1 VDGGHLVGE
10 RRGTRGSRDGD
21 QIRAPPVSNPLIRKL
36 ANFTELSEEE
46 VKAVEDSCTDV
57 REVGAREDVISQ
69 GDRTGGV
76 KLLLEGFACRY
87 KTLEDGRR
95 QIVAYFV
102 PGDLCDLR
110 VFILKRMDH
119 SIGAIAPSRVATL
132 APDNVLKLMHSYPA
146 LTRALWWSTL
156 VEEAIAREWIVNVG
170 QRNALERMAHLFCE
184 LLYRFR
190 AVGLN
195 QGLSCTLPL
204 TQVEL
209 AETLGLSSVHV
220 NRTLQ
225 ELRRQKLI
233 TLDSGT
239 LTIQNLQALEEVS
252 FFNADY
258 LHQDYRGDMPKD
270 VDREGV

>member
-1 VDGGHLVGE
+1 M
-10 RRGTRGSRDGD
+10 RG
-21 QIRAPPVSNPLIRKL
+21 RAMNNPLLRKL
-36 ANFTELSEEE
+36 CNFTELSEAESQ
-46 VKAVEDSCTDV
+46 AVVECCKDV
-57 REVGAREDVISQ
+57 RAVGAREDVISQ

-76 KLLLEGFACRY
+76 KLLLDGFACRY

-119 SIGAIAPSRVATL
+119 SIGAIAPSRVATI
-132 APDNVLKLMHSYPA
+132 APDDVLKLMHTYPA

-156 VEEAIAREWIVNVG
+156 VEEAIAREWILNVG
-170 QRNALERMAHLFCE
+170 QRNALERTAHLFCE

-195 QGLSCTLPL
+195 EGLSCTLPL

-209 AETLGLSSVHV
+209 AETLGLSPVHV

-233 TLDSGT
+233 TLDDGT
-239 LTIQNLQALEEVS
+239 LTIQNLQALEELS
-252 FFNADY
+252 FFNAEY
-258 LHQDYRGDMPKD
+258 LHQDYRADKPRD
-270 VDREGV
+270 VEREGG

>member
-1 VDGGHLVGE
+1 MN
-10 RRGTRGSRDGD
+10 
-21 QIRAPPVSNPLIRKL
+21 NPLLRKL
-36 ANFTELSEEE
+36 ANFTQLSEEE
-46 VKAVEDSCTDV
+46 SRALDECCTDI
-57 REVGAREDVISQ
+57 REFGAREDVISQ

-87 KTLEDGRR
+87 KVLEDGRR
-95 QIVAYFV
+95 QVVAYFV

-119 SIGAIAPSRVATL
+119 SIGAVVASKVATIS
-132 APDNVLKLMHSYPA
+132 PDNVLKLTQSYPN

-156 VEEAIAREWIVNVG
+156 VEEAVAREWIVNVG

-195 QGLSCTLPL
+195 EGLSCTLPL

-225 ELRRQKLI
+225 ELRRKKLI
-233 TLDSGT
+233 TLEGGT
-239 LTIQNLQALEEVS
+239 LTIQDLDALKEVS

-258 LHQDYRGDMPKD
+258 LHLDYGHNN
-270 VDREGV
+270 

>member
-1 VDGGHLVGE
+1 MN
-10 RRGTRGSRDGD
+10 
-21 QIRAPPVSNPLIRKL
+21 NPLLRKL
-36 ANFTELSEEE
+36 ANFTELSAEESN
-46 VKAVEDSCTDV
+46 AVNECCSDV
-57 REVGAREDVISQ
+57 REVGAREDIISQ
-69 GDRTGGV
+69 GDRTGAV

-87 KTLEDGRR
+87 KVLEDGRR

-119 SIGAIAPSRVATL
+119 SIGAIVASKV
-132 APDNVLKLMHSYPA
+132 AHISPENVLKLTHTYPT

-156 VEEAIAREWIVNVG
+156 VEEAILREWIVNVG

-190 AVGLN
+190 SVGLN
-195 QGLSCTLPL
+195 EGLSCTLPL

-233 TLDSGT
+233 TLEGGT
-239 LTIQNLQALEEVS
+239 LTIQDLPALKEVS
-252 FFNADY
+252 FFNSDY
-258 LHQDYRGDMPKD
+258 LHLDYSNDKPRGDE
-270 VDREGV
+270 REGK

>member
-1 VDGGHLVGE
+1 MN
-10 RRGTRGSRDGD
+10 
-21 QIRAPPVSNPLIRKL
+21 NPLLRKL
-36 ANFTELSEEE
+36 ANFTELSDEE
-46 VKAVEDSCTDV
+46 KTAVDECCGDV
-57 REVGAREDVISQ
+57 RFFAAGEDVISQ

-87 KTLEDGRR
+87 KVLEDGRR
-95 QIVAYFV
+95 QVVAYFV

-119 SIGAIAPSRVATL
+119 SIGAVSASKVATL
-132 APDNVLKLMHSYPA
+132 SPENVLRLTHSYPT

-184 LLYRFR
+184 LLFRFR

-195 QGLSCTLPL
+195 QGMSCTLPL

-225 ELRRQKLI
+225 ELRRRKLI
-233 TLDSGT
+233 TLENGV
-239 LTIQNLQALEEVS
+239 LTIQDLDALKEIS
-252 FFNADY
+252 LFNPDY
-258 LHQDYRGDMPKD
+258 LHLDYSGDKPRAAE
-270 VDREGV
+270 REGN

>member
-1 VDGGHLVGE
+1 M
-10 RRGTRGSRDGD
+10 
-21 QIRAPPVSNPLIRKL
+21 AANPLLKKL
-36 ANFTELSEEE
+36 SNFTALSPEESQ
-46 VKAVEDSCTDV
+46 AVLDSCQDV
-57 REVGAREDVISQ
+57 RNYAAREDVIAQ
-69 GDRTGGV
+69 GDKTGSV

-87 KTLEDGRR
+87 KVLEDGRR
-95 QIVAYFV
+95 QVVAYFV

-119 SIGAIAPSRVATL
+119 SIGAVTASSVATIS
-132 APDNVLKLMHSYPA
+132 PDNVLKLTHNFPS

-195 QGLSCTLPL
+195 DGNSCTLPL

-233 TLDSGT
+233 TLENGT
-239 LTIQNLQALEEVS
+239 LTIQDLDALKEVS
-252 FFNADY
+252 FFNPDY
-258 LHQDYRGDMPKD
+258 LHLDYSSEKASN
-270 VDREGV
+270 VEKEGG

>member
-1 VDGGHLVGE
+1 MA
-10 RRGTRGSRDGD
+10 R
-21 QIRAPPVSNPLIRKL
+21 IAMNNPLLRKL
-36 ANFTELSEEE
+36 SNFTPLSQEESE
-46 VKAVEDSCTDV
+46 AIDECCRDV
-57 REVGAREDVISQ
+57 REVGAREDVIAQ

-119 SIGAIAPSRVATL
+119 SIGAIAPSKIATIS
-132 APDNVLKLMHSYPA
+132 PDNVLRLMHDYPT
-146 LTRALWWSTL
+146 LTTALWWSTL

-184 LLYRFR
+184 LLYRYR

-233 TLDSGT
+233 TLNGRT
-239 LTIQNLQALEEVS
+239 LTIQNLRALEQLS
-252 FFNADY
+252 LFNPEY
-258 LHQDYRGDMPKD
+258 LHLDYSAEKHRDAE
-270 VDREGV
+270 REGAG

>member
-1 VDGGHLVGE
+1 MLFSAEMND
-10 RRGTRGSRDGD
+10 
-21 QIRAPPVSNPLIRKL
+21 NPLLRKL
-36 ANFTELSEEE
+36 ANFTTLSDTE
-46 VKAVEDSCTDV
+46 ANAV
-57 REVGAREDVISQ
+57 RECCGDTRVFAAGEDIIAQ

-87 KTLEDGRR
+87 KVLEDGRR

-119 SIGAIAPSRVATL
+119 SIGAVAASRVATI
-132 APDNVLKLMHSYPA
+132 APDDVLRLTGNFPN

-156 VEEAIAREWIVNVG
+156 VEEAVAREWIVNVG
-170 QRNALERMAHLFCE
+170 QRSALERMAHLFCE
-184 LLYRFR
+184 LLFRFR

-195 QGLSCTLPL
+195 QGNSCTLPL

-225 ELRRQKLI
+225 ELRRRQLI
-233 TLDSGT
+233 ALEGGT
-239 LTIQNLQALEEVS
+239 LTIPNLDKLMEVS
-252 FFNADY
+252 LFNPDY
-258 LHQDYRGDMPKD
+258 LHLDYRNEQPHGSE
-270 VDREGV
+270 REAR

>member
-1 VDGGHLVGE
+1 MRGG
-10 RRGTRGSRDGD
+10 
-21 QIRAPPVSNPLIRKL
+21 AMNNPLLRKL
-36 ANFTELSEEE
+36 GNFTALSEDECQ
-46 VKAVEDSCTDV
+46 AVEECCKDV
-57 REVGAREDVISQ
+57 RSVGAREDVISQ

-119 SIGAIAPSRVATL
+119 SIGAIAPSRVATI
-132 APDNVLKLMHSYPA
+132 APDNMLKLMHTYPA

-156 VEEAIAREWIVNVG
+156 VEEAVAREWIVNVG
-170 QRNALERMAHLFCE
+170 QRNAIERTAHLFCE

-209 AETLGLSSVHV
+209 AETLGLSPVHV

-233 TLDSGT
+233 TLDDGT
-239 LTIQNLQALEEVS
+239 LTIQNLQALEELS
-252 FFNADY
+252 FFNAEY
-258 LHQDYRGDMPKD
+258 LHQDYHADKPRD
-270 VDREGV
+270 VEREGM

>member
-1 VDGGHLVGE
+1 MND
-10 RRGTRGSRDGD
+10 
-21 QIRAPPVSNPLIRKL
+21 NPLLRKL
-36 ANFTELSEEE
+36 ANFTSLTPAE
-46 VKAVEDSCTDV
+46 VDALQECCGEVRVFAAGEDMI
-57 REVGAREDVISQ
+57 AQ

-76 KLLLEGFACRY
+76 RLLLDGFSCRY
-87 KTLEDGRR
+87 KVLEDGRR

-119 SIGAIAPSRVATL
+119 SIGALAPSRVAIIAPEDIL
-132 APDNVLKLMHSYPA
+132 ALTSRFPN
-146 LTRALWWSTL
+146 LTRALWWTTL

-170 QRNALERMAHLFCE
+170 QRNARERIGHLFLE
-184 LLYRFR
+184 LLFRFR
-190 AVGLN
+190 AVGLSRGN
-195 QGLSCTLPL
+195 SCTLPL

-233 TLDSGT
+233 TLEGGT
-239 LTIQNLQALEEVS
+239 LTIENVDKLMEATL
-252 FFNADY
+252 FNPDY
-258 LHQDYRGDMPKD
+258 LHLDYNSDKPQESE
-270 VDREGV
+270 REAN

>member
-1 VDGGHLVGE
+1 M
-10 RRGTRGSRDGD
+10 
-21 QIRAPPVSNPLIRKL
+21 SNPLLRKL
-36 ANFTELSEEE
+36 ANFTELSAEE
-46 VKAVEDSCTDV
+46 KSAVDECCADV
-57 REVGAREDVISQ
+57 RYFAAGEDVISQ

-76 KLLLEGFACRY
+76 KLLLDGFACRY
-87 KTLEDGRR
+87 KVLEDGRR
-95 QIVAYFV
+95 QVVAYFV

-119 SIGAIAPSRVATL
+119 SIGAVCASKVATIS
-132 APDNVLKLMHSYPA
+132 PENVLRLTHTYPS

-184 LLYRFR
+184 LWYRFR

-195 QGLSCTLPL
+195 EGMSCTLPL

-225 ELRRQKLI
+225 ALRKRKLI
-233 TLDSGT
+233 TLENGT
-239 LTIQNLQALEEVS
+239 LTIDNLDELKELS
-252 FFNADY
+252 FFDPDY
-258 LHQDYRGDMPKD
+258 LHLDYNQDKPQT
-270 VDREGV
+270 VEREGN

>member
-1 VDGGHLVGE
+1 MNN
-10 RRGTRGSRDGD
+10 
-21 QIRAPPVSNPLIRKL
+21 NPLLRKL
-36 ANFTELSEEE
+36 ANFTKLTDEECAAVKEGTQDLHE
-46 VKAVEDSCTDV
+46 VA
-57 REVGAREDVISQ
+57 AREDVISQ

-87 KTLEDGRR
+87 KVLEDGRR

-119 SIGAIAPSRVATL
+119 SIGSLTASRVAIL
-132 APDNVLKLMHSYPA
+132 APDAILGLTNRFPN

-156 VEEAIAREWIVNVG
+156 VKEAIAREWIVNVG
-170 QRNALERMAHLFCE
+170 QRNARERMAHLFCE
-184 LLYRFR
+184 VLYRFR
-190 AVGLN
+190 AVDLN
-195 QGLSCTLPL
+195 EGNSCTLPL

-233 TLDSGT
+233 TFEGGT
-239 LTIQNLQALEEVS
+239 LTIQDLDALKELS
-252 FFNADY
+252 FFNPDY
-258 LHQDYRGDMPKD
+258 LHLDYGNEKSRGEE
-270 VDREGV
+270 REGK

>member
-1 VDGGHLVGE
+1 MGVALN
-10 RRGTRGSRDGD
+10 
-21 QIRAPPVSNPLIRKL
+21 NPLLRKL
-36 ANFTELSEEE
+36 ANFTALSDEECQ
-46 VKAVEDSCTDV
+46 AVLDCCGDV
-57 REVGAREDVISQ
+57 REVGAREDVITQ
-69 GDRTGGV
+69 GEPTGGV
-76 KLLLEGFACRY
+76 KLLLDGFACRY

-119 SIGAIAPSRVATL
+119 SIGAIAPSRVATIS
-132 APDNVLKLMHSYPA
+132 PDDVLRLTHTYPT

-156 VEEAIAREWIVNVG
+156 VEEAILREWIVNVG

-204 TQVEL
+204 TQIEL

-225 ELRRQKLI
+225 ALRRRNLI
-233 TLDSGT
+233 TLNGGT
-239 LTIQNLQALEEVS
+239 LTIENLPELVTLS
-252 FFNADY
+252 FFNPEY
-258 LHQDYRGDMPKD
+258 LHLDYD
-270 VDREGV
+270 VSHS

>member
-1 VDGGHLVGE
+1 MN
-10 RRGTRGSRDGD
+10 
-21 QIRAPPVSNPLIRKL
+21 NPLLRKL
-36 ANFTELSEEE
+36 CNFTELSEEE
-46 VKAVEDSCTDV
+46 CQAVVECCKDV
-57 REVGAREDVISQ
+57 RTVGAREDVISQ

-76 KLLLEGFACRY
+76 KLLLDGFACRY

-119 SIGAIAPSRVATL
+119 SIGAIAPSRVATI
-132 APDNVLKLMHSYPA
+132 APENVLRLMHTYPA

-156 VEEAIAREWIVNVG
+156 VEEAIAREWILNVG
-170 QRNALERMAHLFCE
+170 QRNALERTAHLFCE

-209 AETLGLSSVHV
+209 AETLGLSPVHV

-233 TLDSGT
+233 TLDDGT
-239 LTIQNLQALEEVS
+239 LTIQNLQALEELS
-252 FFNADY
+252 FFNAEY
-258 LHQDYRGDMPKD
+258 LHQDYRADKPGD
-270 VDREGV
+270 VEREGV

>member
-1 VDGGHLVGE
+1 MN
-10 RRGTRGSRDGD
+10 
-21 QIRAPPVSNPLIRKL
+21 NPLLRKL
-36 ANFTELSEEE
+36 SNFTQLSEEE
-46 VKAVEDSCTDV
+46 CKVVNASTSDV
-57 REVGAREDVISQ
+57 REFAAREDVISQ

-87 KTLEDGRR
+87 KVLEDGRR

-119 SIGAIAPSRVATL
+119 SIGAVVASKVATISPENIL
-132 APDNVLKLMHSYPA
+132 KMTDNYPT

-170 QRNALERMAHLFCE
+170 QRNALERIAHLFCE

-195 QGLSCTLPL
+195 QGNSCTLPL

-209 AETLGLSSVHV
+209 AETLGLSPVHV

-225 ELRRQKLI
+225 ALRRQKLI
-233 TLDSGT
+233 TLEGGT
-239 LTIQNLQALEEVS
+239 LTIQDLDALKELS
-252 FFNADY
+252 FFNPDY
-258 LHQDYRGDMPKD
+258 LHLDYGNGKPKGDE
-270 VDREGV
+270 REGN

>member
-1 VDGGHLVGE
+1 M
-10 RRGTRGSRDGD
+10 T
-21 QIRAPPVSNPLIRKL
+21 NPLLRKL
-36 ANFTELSEEE
+36 SNFTKLSDEECA
-46 VKAVEDSCTDV
+46 AVNECTQDV
-57 REVGAREDVISQ
+57 REFAARDDVISQ

-87 KTLEDGRR
+87 KVLEDGRR

-119 SIGAIAPSRVATL
+119 SIGALVASKVATIS
-132 APDNVLKLMHSYPA
+132 PENVLKLTHNYPA

-195 QGLSCTLPL
+195 EGNSCTLPL

-233 TLDSGT
+233 TLENGT
-239 LTIQNLQALEEVS
+239 LTIQDLDALKEVS
-252 FFNADY
+252 FFNPDY
-258 LHQDYRGDMPKD
+258 LHLEYNNEKPRSEE
-270 VDREGV
+270 REGK

>member
-1 VDGGHLVGE
+1 
-10 RRGTRGSRDGD
+10 
-21 QIRAPPVSNPLIRKL
+21 
-36 ANFTELSEEE
+36 
-46 VKAVEDSCTDV
+46 
-57 REVGAREDVISQ
+57 
-69 GDRTGGV
+69 
-76 KLLLEGFACRY
+76 
-87 KTLEDGRR
+87 
-95 QIVAYFV
+95 
-102 PGDLCDLR
+102 
-110 VFILKRMDH
+110 MDH
-119 SIGAIAPSRVATL
+119 SIGAIAPSQVATI
-132 APDNVLKLMHSYPA
+132 APDNVLKLMHNYPT

-170 QRNALERMAHLFCE
+170 QRNALERTAHLFCE

-209 AETLGLSSVHV
+209 AETLGLSAVHV

-233 TLDSGT
+233 TLDDGR
-239 LTIQNLQALEEVS
+239 LTIQNLRILEELS

-258 LHQDYRGDMPKD
+258 LHLEHGPDKPRD
-270 VDREGV
+270 VEREGV

>member
-1 VDGGHLVGE
+1 MK
-10 RRGTRGSRDGD
+10 
-21 QIRAPPVSNPLIRKL
+21 NPLLRKL
-36 ANFTELSEEE
+36 ANFTRLSEEE
-46 VKAVEDSCTDV
+46 TNAVEECCQDV
-57 REVGAREDVISQ
+57 RDFAAHQDVISQ
-69 GDRTGGV
+69 GDKTAGV

-87 KTLEDGRR
+87 KVLEDGRR

-102 PGDLCDLR
+102 PGDFCDLR

-119 SIGAIAPSRVATL
+119 SIGAVVASKVAEL
-132 APDNVLKLMHSYPA
+132 APENVLKLTHNYPS

-195 QGLSCTLPL
+195 HGLSCTLPL

-233 TLDSGT
+233 TLEGGLLS
-239 LTIQNLQALEEVS
+239 IQDLDLLKEIA
-252 FFNADY
+252 FFNSDY
-258 LHQDYRGDMPKD
+258 LHLDYSNEQSSSEE
-270 VDREGV
+270 REAG

>member
-1 VDGGHLVGE
+1 MN
-10 RRGTRGSRDGD
+10 S
-21 QIRAPPVSNPLIRKL
+21 PLLRKL
-36 ANFTELSEEE
+36 ANFTVLSDEEC
-46 VKAVEDSCTDV
+46 KAVTDRCHNV
-57 REVGAREDVISQ
+57 REVQAGEDVIAQ

-119 SIGAIAPSRVATL
+119 SIGAIAASRVATI
-132 APDNVLKLMHSYPA
+132 APDDVLNLMHNYPT

-156 VEEAIAREWIVNVG
+156 VEEAITREWIVNMG
-170 QRNALERMAHLFCE
+170 QRNATERMAHLFCE

-195 QGLSCTLPL
+195 DGLSCTLPL
-204 TQVEL
+204 TQVDL
-209 AETLGLSSVHV
+209 AETLGLSAVHV

-225 ELRRQKLI
+225 GLRRKNLI
-233 TLDSGT
+233 TLNGGT
-239 LTIQNLQALEEVS
+239 LTIQDLPALEEMC

-258 LHQDYRGDMPKD
+258 LHLDYRSERSRE
-270 VDREGV
+270 VEREGV

>member
-1 VDGGHLVGE
+1 VN
-10 RRGTRGSRDGD
+10 
-21 QIRAPPVSNPLIRKL
+21 NPLLRKL
-36 ANFTELSEEE
+36 ANFTALSAEEST
-46 VKAVEDSCTDV
+46 ALDAACHDI

-76 KLLLEGFACRY
+76 KLLLSGFACRY

-95 QIVAYFV
+95 QIVSYFV

-119 SIGAIAPSRVATL
+119 SIGAISPSRVATIS
-132 APDNVLKLMHSYPA
+132 PDDILSLTHAFPT

-156 VEEAIAREWIVNVG
+156 VEEAILREWIVNVG

-220 NRTLQ
+220 NRTVQ

-239 LTIQNLQALEEVS
+239 LTIQNLKALEEVS
-252 FFNADY
+252 FFNSAY
-258 LHQDYRGDMPKD
+258 LHLDYG
-270 VDREGV
+270 REASPTQQSGAT

>member
-1 VDGGHLVGE
+1 MN
-10 RRGTRGSRDGD
+10 
-21 QIRAPPVSNPLIRKL
+21 NPLLRKL
-36 ANFTELSEEE
+36 SNFAALSEEE
-46 VKAVEDSCTDV
+46 STAIVDSCRDV

-76 KLLLEGFACRY
+76 KLLLDGFACRY

-119 SIGAIAPSRVATL
+119 SIGAIAPSRVATI
-132 APDNVLKLMHSYPA
+132 APENVLKLMHTHPA

-195 QGLSCTLPL
+195 EGNSCTLPL

-220 NRTLQ
+220 NRTLPA
-225 ELRRQKLI
+225 LRRRTLI
-233 TLDSGT
+233 TLEGGT
-239 LTIQNLQALEEVS
+239 LTIQDLDTLKEVS
-252 FFNADY
+252 FFNPDY
-258 LHQDYRGDMPKD
+258 LRLDYSNEKPRGDE
-270 VDREGV
+270 RESA

>member
-1 VDGGHLVGE
+1 MN
-10 RRGTRGSRDGD
+10 
-21 QIRAPPVSNPLIRKL
+21 NPLLRKL
-36 ANFTELSEEE
+36 SNFAALSDEECT
-46 VKAVEDSCTDV
+46 AVADSCRDV

-119 SIGAIAPSRVATL
+119 SIGAIAPSQVATI
-132 APDNVLKLMHSYPA
+132 APDNVLKLMHTYPA

-170 QRNALERMAHLFCE
+170 QRNALERTAHLFCE

-209 AETLGLSSVHV
+209 AETLGLSAVHV

-233 TLDSGT
+233 TLDDGR
-239 LTIQNLQALEEVS
+239 LTIQNLRILEELS

-258 LHQDYRGDMPKD
+258 LHLEHGPDKPRD
-270 VDREGV
+270 VEREGV

>member
-1 VDGGHLVGE
+1 MN
-10 RRGTRGSRDGD
+10 
-21 QIRAPPVSNPLIRKL
+21 NPLLRKL
-36 ANFTELSEEE
+36 ANFTALSKEESR
-46 VKAVEDSCTDV
+46 AVVDACKDT
-57 REVGAREDVISQ
+57 REVAAHEDVIAQ

-95 QIVAYFV
+95 QIVAFFV

-119 SIGAIAPSRVATL
+119 SIGAIASSRVATIS
-132 APDNVLKLMHSYPA
+132 PDNVLTLMRNYPT
-146 LTRALWWSTL
+146 LTTALWWSTL
-156 VEEAIAREWIVNVG
+156 VEEAIAREWILNVG

-195 QGLSCTLPL
+195 QGMSCTLPL

-209 AETLGLSSVHV
+209 AESLGLSSVHV

-225 ELRRQKLI
+225 ALRRRKLI
-233 TLDSGT
+233 TLDAGT
-239 LTIQNLQALEEVS
+239 LTLRDLPALEELS
-252 FFNADY
+252 LFNPEY
-258 LHQDYRGDMPKD
+258 LHLDYTAGKTRDAARD
-270 VDREGV
+270 A

>member
-1 VDGGHLVGE
+1 MN
-10 RRGTRGSRDGD
+10 
-21 QIRAPPVSNPLIRKL
+21 NPLLRKL
-36 ANFTELSEEE
+36 SNFTALSEEE
-46 VKAVEDSCTDV
+46 SAAIDECCKDV
-57 REVGAREDVISQ
+57 REVGAREDVIAQ

-119 SIGAIAPSRVATL
+119 SIGAIAPSKIATIS
-132 APDNVLKLMHSYPA
+132 PDNVLRLMHTYPT
-146 LTRALWWSTL
+146 LTTALWWSTL

-184 LLYRFR
+184 LLYRYR

-195 QGLSCTLPL
+195 QDLSCTLPL

-225 ELRRQKLI
+225 ELRRQQLI
-233 TLDSGT
+233 TLNGRT
-239 LTIQNLQALEEVS
+239 LTIQNLRALEELS
-252 FFNADY
+252 LFNAEY
-258 LHQDYRGDMPKD
+258 LHLDYSAEKHRD
-270 VDREGV
+270 VEREGTG